1 MIKRNNQFQQPIA
14 PAMGDRQVRFC
25 RGGRIVTLQTFHEFD
40 TRGEPYKWRIIAW
53 CSIQYGSITTSATT
67 GVTRATTGL
76 RIGPSSTG
84 ASRSQPSRPT
94 AGLTHATPTC
104 AASKTRSHAL
114 TQLRCTPRTEGFGE
128 RHARGLR
135 FTPEFQQF
143 SLAEVYQCRRQWA
156 HRYSPCRGRGSW
168 LLFGCVDD
176 QDVDP
181 GFTGHVG
188 GHRAQ

>member
-25 RGGRIVTLQTFHEFD
+25 RGGRIVTSSRPFTNSILAESHTSGGSF
-40 TRGEPYKWRIIAW
+40 AW
-53 CSIQYGSITTSATT
+53 CSIQCGSITKSATT

-76 RIGPSSTG
+76 RIGPARLG
-84 ASRSQPSRPT
+84 QAALSQ
-94 AGLTHATPTC
+94 AGPPPGFT
-104 AASKTRSHAL
+104 HAL
-114 TQLRCTPRTEGFGE
+114 TQLRRTPRTEGFGE

-135 FTPEFQQF
+135 FTPEFSAIF
-143 SLAEVYQCRRQWA
+143 F
-156 HRYSPCRGRGSW
+156 GRGLQMPQTMGAIDIAPVGGGARGS
-168 LLFGCVDD
+168 LFGCVDD